1 MENSILSAKGLAKS
15 FSGNTVLHDVDL
27 ELGRGQ
33 IHALVG
39 ENGAGKSTLIKIL
52 GGAHRADRG
61 EIDIDGAKV
70 RIASPQDA
78 FDNGIV
84 VIHQELSLAPHLSA
98 EENIFLG
105 HFPRTAFGTLNRR
118 QMALE
123 TKSLLDRLEI
133 KVDPKIPV
141 GRLSIAQ
148 QQMIE
153 IAKAISFDAKVLILD
168 EPTAVLDNERT
179 ETLFGLISRLASDG
193 CGIVFISHHLD
204 EVFRIADYV
213 TVLRDGHVTGNA
225 ATSKVDQTW
234 LVERMIGRE
243 YQPHIPKARS
253 HGKPALSLRSV
264 TSPGAFQDVSFD
276 VAEGEIVALAGLV
289 GAGRSEVGEAIYG
302 IRPITDGQ
310 ISIFGKQRQL
320 SNPRD
325 AAVIGVGYVSE
336 DRKTLGL
343 LANRSIRE
351 NATITA
357 LPRFSKHGVLSK
369 SLEQSYL
376 DGAVRDL
383 DIRMAGPEAH
393 IRTLSGGNQQKVL
406 LARAMATNPRLLV
419 FDEPTR
425 GVDIGAKRQIYQYI
439 EALAESGVAIVM
451 ISSELEEVLRLAD
464 RIVVMQQGRVAAILP
479 RADAS
484 EESIMRAAS
493 IAG

>member
-1 MENSILSAKGLAKS
+1 VGLTKS
-15 FSGNTVLHDVDL
+15 FSKNTVLHDVDL
-27 ELGRGQ
+27 EVKTGQ

-52 GGAHRADRG
+52 GGAHKADSG
-61 EIDIDGAKV
+61 IVSVNGSEV
-70 RIASPQDA
+70 RISSPQDA

-105 HFPRTAFGTLNRR
+105 HFPRTSFGLLDRR
-118 QMALE
+118 HMARE
-123 TKSLLDRLEI
+123 TRSLLDRLQI
-133 KVDPKIPV
+133 DVDPKVPV

-153 IAKAISFDAKVLILD
+153 IAKAISFDARILILD
-168 EPTAVLDNERT
+168 EPTAVLDSERS
-179 ETLFGLISRLASDG
+179 ETLFKLIDRLASDG
-193 CGIVFISHHLD
+193 CGIVFISHYLD
-204 EVFRIADYV
+204 EVFRIADHV
-213 TVLRDGHVTGNA
+213 TVLRDGHVTGE
-225 ATSKVDQTW
+225 TPISEIDQDW
-234 LVERMIGRE
+234 LVNRMIGRE
-243 YQPHIPKARS
+243 FEPHSPKARR
-253 HGKPALSLRSV
+253 HGKPALSLKSL
-264 TSPGAFQDVSFD
+264 TSEGAFADVTFD

-302 IRPITDGQ
+302 IRRIKSGE
-310 ISIFGKQRQL
+310 ISYFGKQRHL
-320 SNPRD
+320 SGPRE
-325 AAVIGVGYVSE
+325 ALAVGVGYVSE

-343 LANRSIRE
+343 LANRPIRE

-357 LPRFSKHGVLSK
+357 LHRFKKFGALSTAR
-369 SLEQSYL
+369 EQAYL
-376 DGAVRDL
+376 DNAISDL
-383 DIRMAGPEAH
+383 DIRLSSSEAH

-406 LARAMATNPRLLV
+406 LSRAMATDPRLIV

-439 EALAESGVAIVM
+439 ESLAEEGVAIVM

-464 RIVVMQQGRVAAILP
+464 RVVVMRQGRVSTILS

-484 EESIMRAAS
+484 EEHIMRAAS
-493 IAG
+493 IAD